1 LIVVEPAERMRLM
14 SQPRDRYARQRVL
27 PVIAVP
33 GQERLLAASVLV
45 VGCGA
50 TGTVIANH
58 LARAGVGRLRI
69 VDRDFVEWNNLQR
82 QLLFDESDVRA
93 ELPKATA
100 AEKRLRAVN
109 SEIAI
114 EGLVSDVNAGN
125 VEELIRDV
133 DLVMDGTDN
142 FETRYV
148 VNDACVKHGKP
159 WVYTGAVATYGMML
173 LVRPGLTPCLR
184 CLFPEPA
191 PAGSAA
197 TCDTAGVLGPAVSVI
212 ASYSATEAIKLLTG
226 AEDALA
232 DALINVDVW
241 DLSWH
246 RFKIQRRDDCPC
258 CGERKF
264 PYLEVA
270 ASSHATSLCGRNAFQ
285 ITLTRRAK
293 LDLKALA
300 ERLRPL
306 GEVTLNPF
314 LLKFEVDGH
323 LLTVFPDAR
332 AIIQGTD
339 DEAVAR
345 SLYSRYVGL

>member
-1 LIVVEPAERMRLM
+1 MH
-14 SQPRDRYARQRVL
+14 RYARQTIL
-27 PVIAVP
+27 PVLGEE
-33 GQERLLAASVLV
+33 GQRRLLESTVLV

-82 QLLFDESDVRA
+82 QLLFDETDVR
-93 ELPKATA
+93 EGMPKAKA
-100 AEKRLRAVN
+100 AEARLRAVN
-109 SEIAI
+109 SEIQI
-114 EGLVSDVNAGN
+114 DGLVSDVHAGN
-125 VEELIRDV
+125 VEELLRGC

-148 VNDACVKHGKP
+148 VNDACVKHGIP

-173 LVRPGLTPCLR
+173 LIRPGRTPCLR

-191 PAGSAA
+191 PPGTAA

-212 ASYSATEAIKLLTG
+212 ASHSATEAIKLLVG

-232 DALINVDVW
+232 DALLNLDVW

-258 CGERKF
+258 CAERRF

-270 ASSHATSLCGRNAFQ
+270 AASHATSLCGRSAIQ
-285 ITLTRRAK
+285 ITLTHPAT
-293 LDLKALA
+293 LDLPALA

-306 GEVTLNPF
+306 GEVSVNRF
-314 LLKFEVDGH
+314 LLKLKVDDY

-332 AIIQGTD
+332 AIIQGTT
-339 DEAVAR
+339 DETVAR